1 MGSASPFPLLL
12 LSFLSLASA
21 SPIYQQPFPHN
32 EYMEPRETSYMN
44 FWVSTKDFSTPF
56 YTGYDVCDTSLHSSA
71 LPWDAQ
77 LSSYIQRSNGSC
89 VSQGSYDIN
98 MDGLSA
104 AYFAV
109 MPQEEDLDVCMGET
123 SQYHVVIQVIDNLRN
138 ADPWAPTDGARD
150 NQRLDKLHANSKT
163 DLEASLKLNSTC
175 EFLIVTALEG
185 WRIWAIH

>member
-109 MPQEEDLDVCMGET
+109 MPQEEDLDVCMGEVRFQSTGRYAACMPADITISCGDT
-123 SQYHVVIQVIDNLRN
+123 SYRQFAECRSVGTY
-138 ADPWAPTDGARD
+138 
-150 NQRLDKLHANSKT
+150 
-163 DLEASLKLNSTC
+163 
-175 EFLIVTALEG
+175 
-185 WRIWAIH
+185 